1 MFLFI
6 FIIILAAAVL
16 LFINLHPV
24 FGGNPSK
31 EQKKLYQSFDN
42 YADGKF
48 LNQTQEKMDMG
59 GISGV
64 FSMMRDAVSGG
75 KERNPSDQI
84 PVSEIDWNIVK
95 SNEDSL
101 TWFGHSAFY

>member
-1 MFLFI
+1 MMFLFI

-42 YADGKF
+42 YADGKLGTPSF
-48 LNQTQEKMDMG
+48 
-59 GISGV
+59 
-64 FSMMRDAVSGG
+64 RH
-75 KERNPSDQI
+75 ERIYIASIRI
-84 PVSEIDWNIVK
+84 PASQRC
-95 SNEDSL
+95 
-101 TWFGHSAFY
+101 FYRENRQGQASCSIERL